1 MPKSKSLLSRLGHS
15 GEFVLVTTHTY
26 CSSKKISMFNHT
38 NYAEGHRN
46 RKHLWDEVDED
57 SFGLQVYSVRSKL
70 QDIVQLTESDLTSSL
85 MSDEEVF
92 RVLSSMLDKHSAQ
105 LPLNIESLAIY
116 RVFINEPT
124 ESDTTA
130 PLELYKVCDTVFYR
144 PGYNS

>member
-15 GEFVLVTTHTY
+15 GEFVLVANHSY
-26 CSSKKISMFNHT
+26 SSSKRISMFNHT
-38 NYAEGHRN
+38 NYTEGYRD
-46 RKHLWDEVDED
+46 RKHLWDKVDED

-70 QDIVQLTESDLTSSL
+70 QDIVQLTEPDLTDSL

-105 LPLNIESLAIY
+105 LPLNIESIAIY
-116 RVFINEPT
+116 RVFVNEST
-124 ESDTTA
+124 ESTTA

-144 PGYNS
+144 PGYNR